1 MNVNTQ
7 SSVLFSQSSA
17 LTGVGMRI
25 QDIQVLVAEGTP
37 AEAGQVKRF
46 LREMGLLSVDT
57 VTDGYSALIALK
69 KQAADLLLLDWHLPK
84 MGGEDVLRQLR
95 AIPRFR
101 LPKVI
106 AMVNGGDDRNLYQK
120 GTDLGVAT
128 YLVRP
133 FAASI
138 LQERIEKEMNQRIL

>member
-46 LREMGLLSVDT
+46 LREMGFLSVET

-84 MGGEDVLRQLR
+84 MSGE
-95 AIPRFR
+95 
-101 LPKVI
+101 
-106 AMVNGGDDRNLYQK
+106 
-120 GTDLGVAT
+120 
-128 YLVRP
+128 
-133 FAASI
+133 
-138 LQERIEKEMNQRIL
+138 

>member
-1 MNVNTQ
+1 
-7 SSVLFSQSSA
+7 
-17 LTGVGMRI
+17 MRI

-46 LREMGLLSVDT
+46 LREMGFLSVDT

-84 MGGEDVLRQLR
+84 MSGEDVLRQLR

-106 AMVNGGDDRNLYQK
+106 AMVNGTDDRDLYQK
-120 GTDLGVAT
+120 GTDLGVGT